1 MFHVKHEGW
10 DEAADLA
17 GVTLSAPMRE
27 RLDAFETSLVERAAP
42 MGMISASDV
51 PRVRERHILDSLR
64 GAPCLPD
71 DGVVCDLGSGAGL
84 PGLVLSIVRPDLRW
98 ILVEVR
104 RNRVRFL
111 EETVSALGLEGVTVH
126 ARRAE
131 TYRARV
137 SACTARAF
145 APAATAWEVA
155 ERILGPGASLIY
167 WAGASFETGRDVPEG
182 VNAAVFAT
190 PGLARSGPLVIMT
203 R

>member
-17 GVTLSAPMRE
+17 GVALSSLMRE

-42 MGMISASDV
+42 MGMIAAPDV
-51 PRVRERHILDSLR
+51 PRVRERHILDSIR
-64 GAPCLPD
+64 GAPYLP
-71 DGVVCDLGSGAGL
+71 GAGTVCDLGSGAGL

-98 ILVEVR
+98 VLIEVR
-104 RNRVRFL
+104 RNRAGFI
-111 EETVSALGLEGVTVH
+111 EEMVSMLGLSGVTVH

-131 TYRARV
+131 TFRTEV
-137 SACTARAF
+137 DACTARAF
-145 APAATAWEVA
+145 APAPMSWAAA
-155 ERILGPGASLIY
+155 DRILEPGAPLIY
-167 WAGASFETGRDVPEG
+167 WAGSTFEPSRDVPES
-182 VNAAVFAT
+182 VKAAVFAT